1 MRIYRGRVTDV
12 SDTKNQGRIKVELQG
27 FCSPGLGV
35 DPDYPKANTT
45 AWCHVLTPFAGSGY
59 GFYFLPQLG
68 DTVVATS
75 LENGEFLI
83 LGYHWT
89 GAQGKPSEGNSSTR
103 VIKTPSG
110 HRLQFVEGGD
120 VIVRNQS
127 GAEVKLKANGDVE
140 LNGTSGGGVITKK
153 CICAF
158 TGSEHPQE
166 STSVKAKGAI

>member
-59 GFYFLPQLG
+59 GFYFLPQVG
-68 DTVVATS
+68 DTVVATP

-89 GAQGKPSEGNSSTR
+89 GTQGKPSEGTSSAR
-103 VIKTPSG
+103 VIKVPSG
-110 HRLQFVEGGD
+110 GSIIIKTDGG
-120 VIVRNQS
+120 
-127 GAEVKLKANGDVE
+127 GEVKVLSNGNVE
-140 LNGTSGGGVITKK
+140 INGTEGVVTKK
-153 CICAF
+153 CVCSL
-158 TGSEHPQE
+158 TGSEHPQA
-166 STSVKAKGAI
+166 SSSVKAEGAL